1 MLINCLLALS
11 ALAALGVC
19 ALCGGFA
26 GLSWLWMLPA
36 VFCGTFLVCIL
47 VLFLMVVVAGEI
59 YQGKPEPE
67 KENPFIRWVVK
78 WYAPAVMA
86 FLGTKIRV
94 TGMEKVPTEGRF
106 MLVCNH
112 IADLDTGVLLTV
124 FNKKQLAFIA
134 KKETREMF
142 LIGKLM
148 PQIHCQ
154 FLNRENDR
162 EGLKVILRCI
172 DLLKKDENSVAGYPE
187 GAIIEDGKALHHF
200 RNGIFK
206 VAQRTGVPIVVCT
219 LRDTQHVLS
228 NALKL
233 KPSQVTLHLV
243 DVIPAEEVQGQTAVQ
258 LSERAYRLMAE
269 DLGEDLVLQ
278 S

>member
-36 VFCGTFLVCIL
+36 VFAGTFLVCIL

-94 TGMEKVPTEGRF
+94 TGMEKVPDDGRF

-219 LRDTQHVLS
+219 LRGTVDILP
-228 NALKL
+228 NFKRL
-233 KPSQVTLHLV
+233 KPTPV
-243 DVIPAEEVQGQTAVQ
+243 DLRILDVVPSEETRGVRTDIIGRRV
-258 LSERAYRLMAE
+258 YNIMAA
-269 DLGEDLVLQ
+269 DLGVELMEED
-278 S
+278 

>member
-78 WYAPAVMA
+78 WYAPPVMA

-94 TGMEKVPTEGRF
+94 TGMEKVPNHGRF

-219 LRDTQHVLS
+219 LRGTVDILP
-228 NALKL
+228 NFKRLKSTPVDL
-233 KPSQVTLHLV
+233 RILDVVPS
-243 DVIPAEEVQGQTAVQ
+243 EETRGVRTDIIGRRV
-258 LSERAYRLMAE
+258 YNIMAA
-269 DLGEDLVLQ
+269 DLGVELMEEE
-278 S
+278 